1 MTIIENIIKVCRT
14 DTTEVDPAINAKNK
28 PHIDAYNAIDW
39 QSDEYKP
46 LLSVKAILDDG
57 LRQQQTGYYVDMQV
71 SANQAETAYKAFLA
85 RR

>member
-1 MTIIENIIKVCRT
+1 MELIENIIKVCRT
-14 DTTEVDPAINAKNK
+14 DTLNTDPAIDASNK

-46 LLSVKAILDDG
+46 LLAVKAIVDDG
-57 LRQQQTGYYVDMQV
+57 LRQQRTGYYVDMQV